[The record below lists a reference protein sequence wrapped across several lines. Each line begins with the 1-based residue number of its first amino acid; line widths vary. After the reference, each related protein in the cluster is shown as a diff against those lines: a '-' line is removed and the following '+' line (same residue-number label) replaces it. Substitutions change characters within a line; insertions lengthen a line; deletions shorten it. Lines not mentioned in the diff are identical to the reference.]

1 MTATQTGI
9 GIAAVLGVVWVTVGF
24 WAMILVGFLILVG
37 AVIGRWVEGRLD
49 VNQLLDLVRGNRS
62 SS

>member
-1 MTATQTGI
+1 
-9 GIAAVLGVVWVTVGF
+9 
-24 WAMILVGFLILVG
+24 MILVGFLILVG